1 MGKWST
7 FLVSLIPAA
16 LAGYLCFLLVTFG
29 LPVAEDMSPIFWGP
43 LGAGFLACVMCLL
56 APFGIAIFVKSGP
69 KAMKPERSSA
79 MDEDDDDEFAT
90 DSQMLSTEDDE
101 FASDEFASG
110 EMDDDFDDD
119 SFSDSELPADDDDD
133 DFEFD
138 SSSEF
143 ESAELDA
150 DEFSDE
156 FDVFE
161 DDDDD
166 KKS

>member
-16 LAGYLCFLLVTFG
+16 LAGYLCFLLVTYG
-29 LPVAEDMSPIFWGP
+29 LPVAEDMSPMFWGP

-69 KAMKPERSSA
+69 KATKPEHSSA
-79 MDEDDDDEFAT
+79 MDEDDDDEFAS
-90 DSQMLSTEDDE
+90 DSQMLSGEEDE

-119 SFSDSELPADDDDD
+119 SFSDSELPAADDDD

-138 SSSEF
+138 SSSDF

-161 DDDDD
+161 DDEDD